1 MTMKNFA
8 SENNLALFIHFFYCL
23 KKIFESHSKD
33 VIQVLNGKDKWNT
46 LYLSLGYKWFLHLSC
61 TISAGKLAHSTVQ

>member
-1 MTMKNFA
+1 MY
-8 SENNLALFIHFFYCL
+8 LFIFYCL
-23 KKIFESHSKD
+23 KIFESHSKD

-61 TISAGKLAHSTVQ
+61 TISAGKLAHRTVQ